1 MRRGALPIAPPCL
14 ADAVQSLIMPG
25 GSEWRGDSRR
35 IFAELNRRDPER
47 WRDGQRPTMTN
58 LKATPVMVGDRLF
71 LNVNMPTSVAAAVD
85 AVAQRVEDS
94 GRRHRGLLP
103 SGNRHTHRAGP
114 PTLRPCADGRGQ
126 ATPRQSAWLAARRPG
141 FCHSGPGLVKTLD
154 RRTHLACSTWASRGV
169 RATPA
174 RRARR
179 PRGKR
184 LARRLVRAVPV
195 AQAQETCS

>member
-103 SGNRHTHRAGP
+103 SGNRLPIAPVRQLFDHA
-114 PTLRPCADGRGQ
+114 PT
-126 ATPRQSAWLAARRPG
+126 AAVKPRPG
-141 FCHSGPGLVKTLD
+141 NQ
-154 RRTHLACSTWASRGV
+154 RGWRHGV
-169 RATPA
+169 PDSAT
-174 RRARR
+174 
-179 PRGKR
+179 
-184 LARRLVRAVPV
+184 AVP
-195 AQAQETCS
+195 AS